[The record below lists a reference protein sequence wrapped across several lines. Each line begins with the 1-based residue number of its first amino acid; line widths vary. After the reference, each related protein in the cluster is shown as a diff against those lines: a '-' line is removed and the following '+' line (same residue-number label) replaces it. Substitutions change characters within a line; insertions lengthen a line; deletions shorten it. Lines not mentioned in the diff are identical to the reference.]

1 MLGIQDNAEKV
12 VRNLLRQV
20 HDQFGGLPLEAEDQM
35 DDGSKL
41 KLKIR
46 INREEGSAVFNFT
59 GTSRE
64 MYGNLNAP
72 RAITFSAIIYV
83 LRSLVK
89 EDIPLNQG
97 CLAPINVIIPSGT
110 IISPSLGAATVGGN
124 VETSQRVTDVVLRAF
139 QAAAASQGTCNNLTF
154 GYGGEMVDGKAKP
167 GFGYYETIAGGAG
180 AGPSWEG
187 QSGVHVHMTN
197 TRITDP
203 ESLER
208 RYPCILREF
217 GIRRGSGGRGKY
229 NGGDGCIREIEFR
242 RDLHVSVLSERRTV
256 PPYGLAG
263 GEPGAL
269 GENVWVRHDEYGT
282 REINLGGKNSCEM
295 KKGDRIIIS
304 ECGSSMSGLSA
315 C

>member
-1 MLGIQDNAEKV
+1 MLGIQNNAEKV
-12 VRNLLRQV
+12 VRNLLRRV
-20 HDQFGGLPLEAEDQM
+20 HDQFDGLPLEAEDQM

-46 INREEGSAVFNFT
+46 INREEGSAVFDFT

-97 CLAPINVIIPSGT
+97 CLAPISVIIPSGT

-167 GFGYYETIAGGAG
+167 GFGYYE
-180 AGPSWEG
+180 
-187 QSGVHVHMTN
+187 
-197 TRITDP
+197 
-203 ESLER
+203 
-208 RYPCILREF
+208 
-217 GIRRGSGGRGKY
+217 
-229 NGGDGCIREIEFR
+229 
-242 RDLHVSVLSERRTV
+242 VSHRSFLTPLVFV
-256 PPYGLAG
+256 Y
-263 GEPGAL
+263 
-269 GENVWVRHDEYGT
+269 
-282 REINLGGKNSCEM
+282 
-295 KKGDRIIIS
+295 
-304 ECGSSMSGLSA
+304 
-315 C
+315 